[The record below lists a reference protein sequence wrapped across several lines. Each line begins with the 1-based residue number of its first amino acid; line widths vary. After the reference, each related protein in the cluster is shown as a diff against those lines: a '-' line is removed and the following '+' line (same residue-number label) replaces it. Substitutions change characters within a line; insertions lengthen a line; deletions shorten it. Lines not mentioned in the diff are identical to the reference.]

1 MLVCKGITNNFGGND
16 MTKRTGIA
24 TFLSALLAG
33 ICIALGGTIFL
44 RLKDTFPGSN
54 VAGTFLFAIG
64 LMTICARGYNLFTG
78 KACYL
83 LEQKNKPAYLL
94 FLLVVWLGNLC
105 GTCLLAV
112 IERLTG
118 IGDGISQTARS
129 MVESKLSTGLFSLFL
144 LGIICNICIFIA
156 VDGFKNNPHQLGKY
170 LSLFLGV
177 MVFILCGTEHSVADM
192 YYWAVSGILVEA
204 PAQSFLRLAVI
215 SLGNACGALL
225 LPGMELLI
233 KKLNA

>member
-1 MLVCKGITNNFGGND
+1 MK
-16 MTKRTGIA
+16 KRTGLA
-24 TFLSALLAG
+24 NFLSALLAG

-83 LEQKNKPAYLL
+83 LEQKNKPGYLL
-94 FLLVVWLGNLC
+94 FLLIVWLGNLC
-105 GTCLLAV
+105 GTCLLAL

-118 IGDGISQTARS
+118 IGAGLQETAQA
-129 MVESKLSTGLFSLFL
+129 MVESKMAASLGSLFL
-144 LGIICNICIFIA
+144 LGVVCNICIFIA

-192 YYWAVSGILVEA
+192 YYWAVSGVLLNA
-204 PAQSFLRLAVI
+204 PAQSLLRLIVI
-215 SLGNACGALL
+215 SLGNACGGLI
-225 LPGMELLI
+225 LPGIERI
-233 KKLNA
+233 NQKLNG